1 MQQLEGM
8 GLLVKVEKRGRSIS
22 PQGRKLLD
30 SLAHEILLELAKANP
45 DLSKYAGGA

>member
-30 SLAHEILLELAKANP
+30 SLSHEILLELAKTNP